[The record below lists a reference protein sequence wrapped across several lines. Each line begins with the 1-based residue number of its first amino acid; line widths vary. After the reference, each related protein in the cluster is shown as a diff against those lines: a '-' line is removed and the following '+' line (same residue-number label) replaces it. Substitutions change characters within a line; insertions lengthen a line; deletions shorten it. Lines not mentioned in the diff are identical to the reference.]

1 MEKKSVSA
9 VTNCHIC
16 NILNN
21 GILDKSINEW
31 LIDHYS
37 GEHIE
42 PLSIAALTNRFNE
55 QLLQYYFLKK
65 HPNIDPT
72 FDFEVLREYLQEVYL
87 DNDDHVDS
95 KLFFI
100 GNSIIKHFELDPI
113 YLATRLV
120 APHSM
125 QHHLQNCLELRPDK
139 LSSEESIPVKFLQ
152 ATDFAHKILQSP
164 LDIAINNGLA
174 SEDTQIVIYIK
185 DITTGEMLPIQEWV
199 TKISK
204 KGEFNHVS
212 TSAHHVGH

>member
-1 MEKKSVSA
+1 MEKKSIST
-9 VTNCHIC
+9 VTDCHIC

-21 GILDKSINEW
+21 RILDKSINGW

-42 PLSIAALTNRFNE
+42 PLSIAVLTNRFNE
-55 QLLQYYFLKK
+55 QLLQYYFVKK

-87 DNDDHVDS
+87 DNDDHIDS
-95 KLFFI
+95 KLFSI

-113 YLATRLV
+113 YLSTRLV
-120 APHSM
+120 APHTM
-125 QHHLQNCLELRPDK
+125 QHHLHNCLTIKQEK
-139 LSSEESIPVKFLQ
+139 LSYDESLPVKFLQ
-152 ATDFAHKILQSP
+152 ATEFAHKILQSP

-174 SEDTQIVIYIK
+174 SADTQIVIYVK
-185 DITTGEMLPIQEWV
+185 DITTGEMLPIKEWI

-204 KGEFNHVS
+204 RRVI
-212 TSAHHVGH
+212 

>member
-1 MEKKSVSA
+1 MEKKSVSV

-21 GILDKSINEW
+21 EILDKSINEW

-55 QLLQYYFLKK
+55 QLLQYYFLKQ

-87 DNDDHVDS
+87 DNDDHIDS
-95 KLFFI
+95 KLFSI

-113 YLATRLV
+113 YLSTRLV
-120 APHSM
+120 APHTM
-125 QHHLQNCLELRPDK
+125 QYHLQNCLGIRLDK
-139 LSSEESIPVKFLQ
+139 LSSEESLHVKFLQ
-152 ATDFAHKILQSP
+152 ATEFAHKILQSP
-164 LDIAINNGLA
+164 LDIAINNGFTSA
-174 SEDTQIVIYIK
+174 DTQIVIYVK
-185 DITTGEMLPIQEWV
+185 DIATGEMLPIKEWI

-204 KGEFNHVS
+204 RRGI
-212 TSAHHVGH
+212 

>member
-1 MEKKSVSA
+1 MEKKSVSV

-21 GILDKSINEW
+21 EILDKSINEW

-55 QLLQYYFLKK
+55 QLLQYYFLKQ

-87 DNDDHVDS
+87 DNDDHIDS
-95 KLFFI
+95 KLFSI

-113 YLATRLV
+113 FLSTRLV
-120 APHSM
+120 APHTM
-125 QHHLQNCLELRPDK
+125 QHHLQNCLAIRPDK
-139 LSSEESIPVKFLQ
+139 LSSEESLHVKFLQ
-152 ATDFAHKILQSP
+152 ATEFAHKILQSP

-174 SEDTQIVIYIK
+174 SADTQIDIYIK
-185 DITTGEMLPIQEWV
+185 DITTGEMRPIKEWI

-204 KGEFNHVS
+204 GRVI
-212 TSAHHVGH
+212 